1 MELNG
6 TKIENPELFIQT
18 IIKQLEATDLEL
30 RIAKY
35 RLEQIQFLLNAEIKV
50 APQPEPV
57 ETNTPEQVDVV
68 DAEVIESSNE

>member
-50 APQPEPV
+50 GPEP
-57 ETNTPEQVDVV
+57 ETADINNPEQVDVV
-68 DAEVIESSNE
+68 DAEVIEPSNE

>member
-35 RLEQIQFLLNAEIKV
+35 RLEQVQFLLNAEIKV
-50 APQPEPV
+50 EP
-57 ETNTPEQVDVV
+57 TPETKVEESTAEDTINEVEFE
-68 DAEVIESSNE
+68 EVI